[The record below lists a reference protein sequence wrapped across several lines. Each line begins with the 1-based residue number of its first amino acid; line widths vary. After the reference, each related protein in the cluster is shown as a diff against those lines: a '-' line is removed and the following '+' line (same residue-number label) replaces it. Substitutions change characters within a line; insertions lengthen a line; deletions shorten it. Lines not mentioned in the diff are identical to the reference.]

1 MTQAYSEKEIR
12 VLLSGVELKTLELL
26 CKAMLSRDPH
36 PAHKQRV
43 VVHHVLEWH
52 NIELL
57 LKLLGT
63 DRVQCF

>member
-1 MTQAYSEKEIR
+1 MTQAYSENEIR
-12 VLLSGVELKTLELL
+12 VLLSGVELKTLVLL

-36 PAHKQRV
+36 LGHKQRV